1 MGDVYAAYIVCIVAG
16 SLLPIFIMKL
26 AMNEATRPATLAFSN
41 TPGAL
46 RPIKSKDSECLSMIN
61 SFNSASKCSITIGF
75 ISYAG
80 GIHSSV
86 SADTGVMKNP
96 KVLLE
101 GLESAIEDLLKLAS
115 K

>member
-1 MGDVYAAYIVCIVAG
+1 MGDVYASYIMNLICG
-16 SLLPIFIMKL
+16 SLLPIFVMKF
-26 AMNEATRPATLAFSN
+26 AMNQATLPATLAFSN

-46 RPIKSKDSECLSMIN
+46 RPIESKGSDMLSMIN

-86 SADTGVMKNP
+86 SADTAVLKNP
-96 KVLLE
+96 RDLLD
-101 GLESAIEDLLKLAS
+101 GLEKAI
-115 K
+115 